1 MKISPQ
7 KRSVNLQDRFGL
19 KTASYLSAGSA
30 ELPHDISERLRSA
43 RVQAVSKRKIT
54 HTQTAGGLVNSGGSA
69 ALTWGSSSEGLN
81 WWSRIGSVIP
91 LIALVVG
98 LLAINS
104 FQRDNRTQEL
114 AEVDAA
120 LLTDDLP
127 PAAFADSGFVQFL
140 KIARQ
145 PDSPE

>member
-1 MKISPQ
+1 MKISS
-7 KRSVNLQDRFGL
+7 KKISVNLQDRFGI
-19 KTASYLSAGSA
+19 KTATYLSASSA

-54 HTQTAGGLVNSGGSA
+54 STQTAVEVINSGGSA
-69 ALTWGSSSEGLN
+69 ALTWGSTNEGLSR
-81 WWSRIGSVIP
+81 WSRIGSVLP

-104 FQRDNRTQEL
+104 FQTDNRTQEL

-145 PDSPE
+145 SDSSK